1 MKQLNK
7 NYLNRYSRQIV
18 LKNVGLSGQKKISS
32 SKVFIVGAGG
42 LGSPIADLLCRAGVG
57 EIGIIDN
64 DKVSLSNLNRQTLFN
79 SNDINKY
86 KVKVL
91 KQKLNKINPLVKI
104 NIFNKKIDKKNIN
117 YFISKYQ
124 IIVDASDNF
133 ETKFLLNKKSIEF
146 KKKLI
151 VGAISRFDGHVFVFD
166 FKNNKSACLQCFY
179 QEKPSDE
186 VLNCDQEG
194 ILGTSANVVG
204 SLQANEILK
213 IIIGTKNILEN
224 SILILNTLNL
234 KMRIVKFKKIKLII
248 TRIYIFSIF

>member
-7 NYLNRYSRQIV
+7 KYLNRYSRQIV
-18 LKNVGLSGQKKISS
+18 LKDVGLSGQKKISS

-57 EIGIIDN
+57 EIGIIDY

-79 SNDINKY
+79 SNDVNQY
-86 KVKVL
+86 KVQVL
-91 KQKLNKINPLVKI
+91 KKKLRKINPLVKI
-104 NIFNKKIDKKNIN
+104 NIFKKKIDKKNIN
-117 YFISKYQ
+117 YLISKYQ

-133 ETKFLLNKKSIEF
+133 DTKFLLNKKSIEF
-146 KKKLI
+146 KKKLV
-151 VGAISRFDGHVFVFD
+151 VGAISRFDGHMFVFD

-186 VLNCDQEG
+186 ILNCDQEG
-194 ILGTSANVVG
+194 ILGTSSSIIG
-204 SLQANEILK
+204 SLQANEIIK
-213 IIIGTKNILEN
+213 IIIGSKNIIEN

-234 KMRIVKFKKIKLII
+234 KMRIVKFKKLKKCICG
-248 TRIYIFSIF
+248 S

>member
-57 EIGIIDN
+57 EIGIIDH

-146 KKKLI
+146 KKKLV

-213 IIIGTKNILEN
+213 IIIGAKNILEN

-234 KMRIVKFKKIKLII
+234 KMRIVKFKKIKKCICG
-248 TRIYIFSIF
+248 S

>member
-1 MKQLNK
+1 MKKLNK
-7 NYLNRYSRQIV
+7 NYLDRYSRQIV
-18 LKNVGLSGQKKISS
+18 LKNVGLSGQIKISS

-42 LGSPIADLLCRAGVG
+42 LGSPVADLLCRAGVG
-57 EIGIIDN
+57 EIGIIDH

-86 KVKVL
+86 KVQVL
-91 KQKLNKINPLVKI
+91 KQKLKRINPLVKI
-104 NIFNKKIDKKNIN
+104 NIFKKKIDKKNIN
-117 YFISKYQ
+117 YLISKYQ

-146 KKKLI
+146 QKKLV
-151 VGAISRFDGHVFVFD
+151 VGAISRFDGHIFVFN
-166 FKNNKSACLQCFY
+166 FKNKKNACLQCFY

-186 VLNCDQEG
+186 ILNCDQEG
-194 ILGTSANVVG
+194 ILGTSASVVG

-213 IIIGTKNILEN
+213 IIIGSKNVLEN

-234 KMRIVKFKKIKLII
+234 KIRIVKFKKIKKCICG
-248 TRIYIFSIF
+248 S

>member
-18 LKNVGLSGQKKISS
+18 LKNIGLSGQKKISS

-57 EIGIIDN
+57 EIGIIDH

-146 KKKLI
+146 KKKLV

-234 KMRIVKFKKIKLII
+234 KMRIVKFKKIKKCICG
-248 TRIYIFSIF
+248 S

>member
-1 MKQLNK
+1 MKQLHK

-57 EIGIIDN
+57 EIGIIDH

-166 FKNNKSACLQCFY
+166 FKNNKSACLECFY

-234 KMRIVKFKKIKLII
+234 KMRIVKFKKIKKCICG
-248 TRIYIFSIF
+248 S

>member
-7 NYLNRYSRQIV
+7 KYLNRYSRQIV

-57 EIGIIDN
+57 EIGIIDY

-79 SNDINKY
+79 SNDVNQY
-86 KVKVL
+86 KVQVL
-91 KQKLNKINPLVKI
+91 KKKLRKINPLVKI
-104 NIFNKKIDKKNIN
+104 NIFKKKINKKNIN
-117 YFISKYQ
+117 YLISKYQ

-146 KKKLI
+146 KKKLV
-151 VGAISRFDGHVFVFD
+151 VGAISRFDGHMFVFD

-186 VLNCDQEG
+186 ILNCDQEG
-194 ILGTSANVVG
+194 ILGTSSSIVG
-204 SLQANEILK
+204 SLQANEIIK
-213 IIIGTKNILEN
+213 IIIGSKNIIEN

-234 KMRIVKFKKIKLII
+234 KMRIVKFKKLKKCICG
-248 TRIYIFSIF
+248 S

>member
-42 LGSPIADLLCRAGVG
+42 LGSPVVDLLCRAGVG
-57 EIGIIDN
+57 EIGIIDH

-79 SNDINKY
+79 SSDINKY
-86 KVKVL
+86 KVQVL
-91 KQKLNKINPLVKI
+91 KQKLKKINPLVKI

-146 KKKLI
+146 KK
-151 VGAISRFDGHVFVFD
+151 
-166 FKNNKSACLQCFY
+166 N
-179 QEKPSDE
+179 
-186 VLNCDQEG
+186 
-194 ILGTSANVVG
+194 
-204 SLQANEILK
+204 
-213 IIIGTKNILEN
+213 
-224 SILILNTLNL
+224 
-234 KMRIVKFKKIKLII
+234 
-248 TRIYIFSIF
+248 